1 MPAITSTGLG
11 SGLQIN
17 DIVTAIIDA
26 EKVPAQGKIDRDAV
40 TATEQI
46 SAFGAINS
54 ALSTFKDS
62 YKNLS
67 KTSSYSAV
75 DISSSNESVL
85 TATAG
90 LGAQTGVY
98 DIEVKEKA
106 QAQSLASTAF
116 SSPNDSI
123 GTGSMTIRFGS
134 YETGTFAV
142 NANTTIQNITIDSS
156 NNTLSTFRDAIN
168 ADSANG
174 ITASIIN
181 DGSGYRLV
189 MTSDNT
195 GEDFAMEIT
204 VEDDDGNNVNDGTGI
219 SQLAYN
225 DGAKDILN
233 NMTQT
238 VSAKDAEIVMNGLT
252 ITRNSN
258 DIDSV
263 ITGVTVKLVDS
274 KPGENI
280 RLNINKDTSTV
291 ENEIRA
297 FVDNYNTLTLQ
308 LNDFSKVDSS
318 NGETGVLV
326 GDATVRSIENQLR
339 GLLNNRLEH
348 LPGSIKSF
356 ANLGIFT
363 NRDGTLEINESN
375 SALPKFSEVIKDNIA
390 DVADFFTATGSSTD
404 SQVNFVSSNSL
415 TQPGTYDVEISQL
428 ATRGTLTGLA
438 VNNLTIGATNDTF
451 QVRIDGVLSN
461 EIVLSNQT
469 YGSLTELLAE
479 MQSKINSDSTL
490 LDKGI
495 GVTLS
500 EDAGKIKIESN
511 TYGAGSTVAFTDV
524 GGVGSTFLADLGI
537 DVQQGITG
545 VNVEGKIDGVD
556 AFSDGQFLLS
566 ESGDSSGIKLEIT
579 GGALGS
585 RGSVSF
591 SEGTT
596 VLMNDLLLGMIDN
609 QITNASG
616 DINSSSVENAP
627 PSTLIDSKTDS
638 LYKKLEQLDR
648 QDADL
653 KLKMDNYEARL
664 FKQFNAM
671 DSAVAA
677 LNGTM
682 GSLESM
688 LDQLPGYS
696 REK

>member
-17 DIVTAIIDA
+17 DIVTAIVDA
-26 EKVPAQGKIDRDAV
+26 EKVPAQGLIDRDA
-40 TATEQI
+40 TRATEQI
-46 SAFGAINS
+46 SAFGSINS

-62 YKNLS
+62 YKGLS

-75 DISSSNESVL
+75 DISSSDESVL
-85 TATAG
+85 TASAG

-106 QAQSLASTAF
+106 QSQSLATGAF
-116 SSPNDSI
+116 ASPNDSM
-123 GTGSMTIRFGS
+123 GTGTMTIRFGS
-134 YETGTFAV
+134 YATGTFAV
-142 NANTTIQNITIDSS
+142 NADTTIQNITIDSS
-156 NNTLSTFRDAIN
+156 NNTLSTFRDALN
-168 ADSANG
+168 ADKDNG
-174 ITASIIN
+174 VSASIIN

-195 GEDFAMEIT
+195 GEEYAMEIT
-204 VEDDDGNNVNDGTGI
+204 VSDDEGDDTDNIAGI
-219 SQLAYN
+219 SRLIYN
-225 DGAKDILN
+225 DTNK
-233 NMTQT
+233 NMTQS
-238 VSAKDAEIVMNGLT
+238 VAAKDAEIVMNGLT

-263 ITGVTVKLVDS
+263 ITGVTIKLLDT

-291 ENEIRA
+291 ESEIKA

-308 LNDFSKVDSS
+308 LNEFSKVDSS
-318 NGETGVLV
+318 NGDTGVLV

-339 GLLNNRLEH
+339 NLLNNRLEH

-375 SALPKFSEVIKDNIA
+375 SALPKFSEVIKNNIG
-390 DVADFFTATGSSTD
+390 DVADFFTATGSTTD
-404 SQVNFVSSNSL
+404 SQVNFASSNSL
-415 TQPGTYDVEISQL
+415 TQPGTYSVEVSQL
-428 ATRGTLTGLA
+428 ATKGLLTGLL
-438 VNNLTIGATNDTF
+438 VNNLDVSSANENDTF
-451 QVRIDGVLSN
+451 KVRIDGILSN
-461 EIVLSNQT
+461 DIVIANKLYS
-469 YGSLTELLAE
+469 SVAELATEL
-479 MQSKINSDSTL
+479 QSKINSDSTL
-490 LDKGI
+490 LDKGVSVI
-495 GVTLS
+495 VT
-500 EDAGKIKIESN
+500 EDAGKLKIESSE
-511 TYGAGSTVAFTDV
+511 YGAGSSVAFTEVDT
-524 GGVGSTFLADLGI
+524 SFLADLGI
-537 DVQQGITG
+537 DVQQGTTG
-545 VNVEGKIDGVD
+545 IDVAGKINGVD
-556 AFSDGQFLLS
+556 AFADGRYLLA
-566 ESGDSSGIKLEIT
+566 ESGDASGIKLEIT

-585 RGSVSF
+585 RGAVSF

-596 VLMNDLLLGMIDN
+596 VLMNNLLLGMIDN

-616 DINSSSVENAP
+616 DVNSSSVENAP
-627 PSTLIDSKTDS
+627 PSTLLDSKTDS

-653 KLKMDNYEARL
+653 KIKMEKYEARL
-664 FKQFNAM
+664 YKQFNAM

-682 GSLESM
+682 GSLTSM
-688 LDQLPGYS
+688 LDQLPGYTN
-696 REK
+696 EK

>member
-26 EKVPAQGKIDRDAV
+26 EKVPAQGLIDRDAKK
-40 TATEQI
+40 ATEQI
-46 SAFGAINS
+46 SAFGTINS

-62 YKNLS
+62 YKDLS

-75 DISSSNESVL
+75 DISSSDESVL
-85 TATAG
+85 SASAG

-106 QAQSLASTAF
+106 QAQSLATDAYA
-116 SSPNDSI
+116 SPNDSI
-123 GTGSMTIRFGS
+123 GTGTMTIRFGS
-134 YETGTFAV
+134 YETGTFEV
-142 NANTTIQNITIDSS
+142 NADTTIQNITIDST
-156 NNTLSTFRDAIN
+156 NNTLSTFRDALN
-168 ADSANG
+168 ADSSNG
-174 ITASIIN
+174 ISASIIN

-195 GEDFAMEIT
+195 GKEFAMEIT
-204 VEDDDGNNVNDGTGI
+204 VDDDEGDDSDNISGI
-219 SQLAYN
+219 SKLVYN
-225 DGAKDILN
+225 D
-233 NMTQT
+233 TQKNLT
-238 VSAKDAEIVMNGLT
+238 QSVAAKDAEIVMNGLT

-263 ITGVTVKLVDS
+263 ITGVTINLLDT

-280 RLNINKDTSTV
+280 RLNINKDTSKV
-291 ENEIRA
+291 EDEIRA
-297 FVDNYNTLTLQ
+297 FVENFNTLTLQ
-308 LNDFSKVDSS
+308 LNEFSKVDSS
-318 NGETGVLV
+318 NGETGILV

-339 GLLNNRLEH
+339 SLLNNRLEH

-390 DVADFFTATGSSTD
+390 DVADFFTATGSTTD
-404 SQVNFVSSNSL
+404 SQVNFASSNSA
-415 TQPGTYDVEISQL
+415 TQPGTYSVEVSQL
-428 ATRGTLTGLA
+428 ATQGSLTGLI
-438 VNNLTIGATNDTF
+438 VNNLDVSSANENDTF
-451 QVRIDGVLSN
+451 KVRIDGILSN
-461 EIVLSNQT
+461 NIAIANKLYDSVADLA
-469 YGSLTELLAE
+469 TEL
-479 MQSKINSDSTL
+479 QSKINSDSTL
-490 LDKGI
+490 LDKGVSVI
-495 GVTLS
+495 VT
-500 EDAGKIKIESN
+500 EEAGKLKIESSK
-511 TYGAGSTVAFTDV
+511 YGASSSVAFTEV
-524 GGVGSTFLADLGI
+524 GTDFLADLGI
-537 DVQQGITG
+537 DVQQGTAG
-545 VNVEGKIDGVD
+545 FDVAGKINGID
-556 AFSDGQFLLS
+556 AFADGRFLLS
-566 ESGDSSGIKLEIT
+566 ESGDSAGIKLEIT
-579 GGALGS
+579 GGALGN

-596 VLMNDLLLGMIDN
+596 VLMNDLLLGMIDT

-616 DINSSSVENAP
+616 DVNSSSVDNAP
-627 PSTLIDSKTDS
+627 PSTLLDSKTDS

-653 KLKMDNYEARL
+653 KLKMESYEARL
-664 FKQFNAM
+664 YKQFNAM

-688 LDQLPGYS
+688 LDQLPGYT
-696 REK
+696 RE